1 VARILKRQENMV
13 PTPAASITFH
23 HATSRAVYGGVS
35 GVSLD
40 VGSGD
45 VFAVL
50 GGPGSGKTRIIDL
63 VMGFRRPDQGS
74 VQVLGLDPA
83 TSARAIRQQVAFVD
97 GRGRLAG
104 PMTPVENLQF
114 LARLVTSASPHGT
127 LVNALRT
134 MGLPDRYL
142 AEPIESLPTSAHVSV
157 QLAIA
162 WMRKTPVLVLDDP
175 TTGFDSVATA
185 TFTEIHGEFRSAGV
199 TVFFTT
205 SDVLVAARSADHVA
219 ILKGGEKI
227 AERRR
232 HQLIQE
238 SLSALYADYV
248 GRADAQRP
256 RP

>member
-1 VARILKRQENMV
+1 LKRQEFTV
-13 PTPAASITFH
+13 PTPATSITFH
-23 HATSRAVYGGVS
+23 HATSREAYGGVS
-35 GVSLD
+35 GVSFD
-40 VGSGD
+40 VGSGE

-50 GGPGSGKTRIIDL
+50 GGPGSGKTRVIDL

-74 VQVLGLDPA
+74 VTVLGLDPA
-83 TSARAIRQQVAFVD
+83 TDVRAVRRQVAFVD

-114 LARLVTSASPHGT
+114 LARLLANASSHGA

-142 AEPIESLPTSAHVSV
+142 GEPIESLPTSAHVSV
-157 QLAIA
+157 QLALA
-162 WMRKTPVLVLDDP
+162 WLRKTPVLVLDDP

-185 TFTEIHGEFRSAGV
+185 TFTEILEAFRSAGI
-199 TVFFTT
+199 TVLFTT
-205 SDVLVAARSADHVA
+205 SDVLVAARAADHVA
-219 ILKGGEKI
+219 IFKGGEKI
-227 AERRR
+227 AERHR
-232 HQLIQE
+232 HQLVQE

-256 RP
+256 RS